1 MKAFCEDGESE
12 ENFLR
17 SCVSATSRSMVVTPS
32 VVNRGTSLKT
42 RVPGVMSRV
51 AMRPS
56 PFPGMGAISQ
66 RDDVVSSPSWEVDDG
81 RSGSVVR
88 LRGMA
93 IYMYGYG
100 Y

>member
-1 MKAFCEDGESE
+1 
-12 ENFLR
+12 
-17 SCVSATSRSMVVTPS
+17 MVVTPS

-56 PFPGMGAISQ
+56 PFPGMGASSH
-66 RDDVVSSPSWEVDDG
+66 RDDGVSSPFWEVDVG
-81 RSGSVVR
+81 QSGSVGR
-88 LRGMA
+88 LRGIA

>member
-1 MKAFCEDGESE
+1 
-12 ENFLR
+12 
-17 SCVSATSRSMVVTPS
+17 
-32 VVNRGTSLKT
+32 
-42 RVPGVMSRV
+42 
-51 AMRPS
+51 MRPS